1 VINIDSKQLQKHFA
15 DIPDPRG
22 AQGQLHQLSDIIL
35 ISILAVISGADDFTE
50 IAVYGQ
56 AKEPWLKTFLEL
68 PNGIPSHDT
77 FNAVFSVLKASLWQS
92 RFITWAQELEI
103 PPPVR
108 DENGL
113 MGDVLAIDGKTA
125 RRSRT
130 ADAHGLHT
138 VSIWAANQGLV
149 IAQLQVSE
157 KSNEITAIPE
167 IIEATCVAGGVITID
182 AMGCQKNIAWTIREH
197 HADYVLGL
205 KKNQPQLL
213 ETVEWMFDH
222 ADSIAWQGTPHDY
235 FESVEQGHGRVETRR
250 CWVISDLSLLED
262 RAAWRD
268 LRCVVRIESTRVT
281 SKGSSVERRY
291 FLSSLPCDADL
302 TARVIRAHW
311 GIENCLHYML
321 DVGFAED
328 WSRARVGNAQANLV
342 TVRHVALNLL
352 RLDQDSRVGMK
363 AKRKA
368 AAWDENYLLD
378 VLGFRL

>member
-1 VINIDSKQLQKHFA
+1 MISIDSKQLQKHFA
-15 DIPDPRG
+15 DIPDPRS

-56 AKEPWLKTFLEL
+56 AKEPWIKTFLEL

-113 MGDVLAIDGKTA
+113 MVDVLAIDGKTA

-138 VSIWAANQGLV
+138 VSVWAANQGLV
-149 IAQLQVSE
+149 IAQLQVPE

-182 AMGCQKNIAWTIREH
+182 AILDHKTHLTGMVA
-197 HADYVLGL
+197 GL
-205 KKNQPQLL
+205 SEKHCL
-213 ETVEWMFDH
+213 DH
-222 ADSIAWQGTPHDY
+222 SGTPRGLRAG
-235 FESVEQGHGRVETRR
+235 VEE
-250 CWVISDLSLLED
+250 E
-262 RAAWRD
+262 
-268 LRCVVRIESTRVT
+268 
-281 SKGSSVERRY
+281 
-291 FLSSLPCDADL
+291 P
-302 TARVIRAHW
+302 TAIA
-311 GIENCLHYML
+311 
-321 DVGFAED
+321 
-328 WSRARVGNAQANLV
+328 
-342 TVRHVALNLL
+342 
-352 RLDQDSRVGMK
+352 
-363 AKRKA
+363 
-368 AAWDENYLLD
+368 
-378 VLGFRL
+378 